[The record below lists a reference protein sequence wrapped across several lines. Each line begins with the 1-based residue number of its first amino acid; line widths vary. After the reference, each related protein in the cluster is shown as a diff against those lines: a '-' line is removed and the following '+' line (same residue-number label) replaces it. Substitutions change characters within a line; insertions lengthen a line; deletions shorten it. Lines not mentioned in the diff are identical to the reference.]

1 MDHLLP
7 ILSEEEYAAE
17 IELCDK
23 AEDPDE
29 VDNVI
34 KRWLRLYLPALTP
47 GELTQES
54 LDIIKCRVTHT
65 EIMTKL
71 SRRYRRLM
79 EDQKSSTNQLNVTA
93 SDTNTTH
100 AEPSTSSSCATAP
113 PAHSTST
120 PTFNPPPTTASS
132 LPMQIP
138 NLPTT
143 SSSSVIAPPAHSTGA
158 PTFNPLP
165 LVASSLPMRIPN
177 LPTTSSS
184 SVIAPPAHCTGT
196 PTFNPP
202 PPVTSSLPM
211 QIPNLPTT
219 SSSSVIAPPAH
230 SIGTP
235 TFNPPLPVASSLPM
249 QIPNLPPTDDC
260 EYTVIGPNGTTVS
273 TRVFQDISFK
283 EPTVATRSLLCL
295 VFTEEVLARNTL
307 SGKPSPAFKGR
318 ERPLK
323 GQLDP
328 DKVSDVIHCIAS
340 RTDFTEKNVRTVI
353 TAKCSDST
361 KKIKKLKR
369 KQE

>member
-93 SDTNTTH
+93 SDANTTH

-158 PTFNPLP
+158 PTFNP
-165 LVASSLPMRIPN
+165 
-177 LPTTSSS
+177 
-184 SVIAPPAHCTGT
+184 
-196 PTFNPP
+196 P
-202 PPVTSSLPM
+202 PPVT
-211 QIPNLPTT
+211 
-219 SSSSVIAPPAH
+219 
-230 SIGTP
+230 
-235 TFNPPLPVASSLPM
+235 SSLPM

-328 DKVSDVIHCIAS
+328 DKVSDVIHCITS

>member
-120 PTFNPPPTTASS
+120 PTFNPPPTTA
-132 LPMQIP
+132 
-138 NLPTT
+138 
-143 SSSSVIAPPAHSTGA
+143 
-158 PTFNPLP
+158 
-165 LVASSLPMRIPN
+165 
-177 LPTTSSS
+177 
-184 SVIAPPAHCTGT
+184 
-196 PTFNPP
+196 
-202 PPVTSSLPM
+202 SSLPM

>member
-93 SDTNTTH
+93 SDANTTH

-143 SSSSVIAPPAHSTGA
+143 SSSSVIAPPAHSTGT
-158 PTFNPLP
+158 PTFNPP
-165 LVASSLPMRIPN
+165 PTAASSLPMRIPN

-184 SVIAPPAHCTGT
+184 SVIAPPAHSTGA

-202 PPVTSSLPM
+202 PPVT
-211 QIPNLPTT
+211 
-219 SSSSVIAPPAH
+219 
-230 SIGTP
+230 
-235 TFNPPLPVASSLPM
+235 SSLPM

-328 DKVSDVIHCIAS
+328 DKVSDVIHCITS